1 MSDEKLTD
9 CLCCSIKFSKDRTST
24 WVGQLHLI
32 TKLQEQFAHLVSK
45 MQNCHSPG
53 FLSQQI
59 LKVQEDWM
67 KISKEDQKLYH
78 LAIGTLFQ
86 DPLPGKSCTQAI
98 RSLDGASQATFRNS
112 SMSLSLC
119 LAWQTI
125 DSRFSPFKKPVR
137 GAWKMPVFSNSNYAR
152 DIETRISM
160 TGFCVFL
167 MGVPSSWKSHAQRSM
182 TLSSSKA
189 EFIALSK
196 ATKDIKF
203 IVQVLL
209 SIGIKVK
216 LSAIVQVDKI
226 SGIFMAENV

>member
-1 MSDEKLTD
+1 
-9 CLCCSIKFSKDRTST
+9 
-24 WVGQLHLI
+24 
-32 TKLQEQFAHLVSK
+32 
-45 MQNCHSPG
+45 
-53 FLSQQI
+53 
-59 LKVQEDWM
+59 
-67 KISKEDQKLYH
+67 
-78 LAIGTLFQ
+78 
-86 DPLPGKSCTQAI
+86 
-98 RSLDGASQATFRNS
+98 
-112 SMSLSLC
+112 
-119 LAWQTI
+119 
-125 DSRFSPFKKPVR
+125 
-137 GAWKMPVFSNSNYAR
+137 MPVFSNSNYAR